1 MVILLFKEILDLRSK
16 SFFFMCICSLWKK
29 EYVNDVEIVIQNIFI
44 KVEKVGIVENVFHLE
59 ERC

>member
-1 MVILLFKEILDLRSK
+1 
-16 SFFFMCICSLWKK
+16 MCICSLWKK